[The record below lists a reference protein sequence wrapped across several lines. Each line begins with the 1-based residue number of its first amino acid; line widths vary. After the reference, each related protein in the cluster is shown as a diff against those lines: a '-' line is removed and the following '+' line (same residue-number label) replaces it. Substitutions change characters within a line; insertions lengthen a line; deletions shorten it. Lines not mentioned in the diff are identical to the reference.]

1 MWATGV
7 AGSLAYN
14 WSRPLPTQLK
24 VIHSRVYAQAI
35 TLGALCAVY
44 AVEVL
49 SGHDLGRRTVDKTR
63 DFGEPAS
70 APSAP
75 LPSSAP

>member
-7 AGSLAYN
+7 AGSLAYH
-14 WSRPLPTQLK
+14 WSRPLSTQLK

-35 TLGALCAVY
+35 TLGALCAVG

-49 SGHDLGRRTVDKTR
+49 SGHDLSGRRADDKTR
-63 DFGEPAS
+63 DF
-70 APSAP
+70 
-75 LPSSAP
+75 

>member
-1 MWATGV
+1 MTGI

-35 TLGALCAVY
+35 TLAALCSVG
-44 AVEVL
+44 AVEAL
-49 SGHDLGRRTVDKTR
+49 SGQDFSRRRDDKTR
-63 DFGEPAS
+63 TF
-70 APSAP
+70 
-75 LPSSAP
+75 